1 MSDALKNA
9 RKWLLL
15 GCNIGQRG
23 GDLLMLDESN
33 FVNRNGLEVI
43 ELKQQKT
50 DKNVTIPVL
59 AKTKEIIQN
68 GLPYK
73 ISIQK
78 FNKYI
83 KAICKIAEINEPIEG
98 GKITVLEKGTG
109 KKEKRK
115 ISGTYPKWELMSSH
129 VCRRSFCTNLYGI
142 LPTPLIMSVSAHSSE
157 KMLLNYIGKD
167 SLDFAQQIADFYTLQ
182 ALKEKKEPQLN
193 VIKNVSSQN

>member
-1 MSDALKNA
+1 
-9 RKWLLL
+9 
-15 GCNIGQRG
+15 
-23 GDLLMLDESN
+23 
-33 FVNRNGLEVI
+33 
-43 ELKQQKT
+43 
-50 DKNVTIPVL
+50 
-59 AKTKEIIQN
+59 
-68 GLPYK
+68 LPYK

-83 KAICKIAEINEPIEG
+83 KEICKIAEIHEPIEG
-98 GKITVLEKGTG
+98 GKITVLEKGRG
-109 KKEKRK
+109 NKEKRK
-115 ISGTYPKWELMSSH
+115 ISGTYLKWELMSSH

-193 VIKNVSSQN
+193 VIKNIS